1 MNLLLDTHIYLW
13 WLIDSPALSERAHR
27 MIEDADQVF
36 VSVVSFWEAG
46 IKWRAGKLSVA
57 PEVLVE
63 GMNQNGLVSLPV
75 NLAHTLQFSQLPDHH
90 RDPFDR
96 MLVAQTIAEPMF
108 LVTSDRALAAYS
120 DLVRLV

>member
-1 MNLLLDTHIYLW
+1 VNLLLDTHIYLW

-96 MLVAQTIAEPMF
+96 MLVAQSIAEPLF
-108 LVTSDRALAAYS
+108 LVTSDRALEAYG
-120 DLVRLV
+120 DLVWLV

>member
-13 WLIDSPALSERAHR
+13 WLIDSPALSKQAHQ
-27 MIEDADQVF
+27 MIGDAHPVF

-46 IKWRAGKLSVA
+46 IKWRAGKLPVS
-57 PEVLVE
+57 PELMVE
-63 GMNQNGLVSLPV
+63 GMNQNGLMTLPV
-75 NLAHTLQFSQLPDHH
+75 TLAHTLQLSQLPDHH

-96 MLVAQTIAEPMF
+96 MLVAQAMAEPMF
-108 LVTSDRALAAYS
+108 LVTSDRALADYG

>member
-13 WLIDSPALSERAHR
+13 WLIDSPALPKQADR

-46 IKWRAGKLSVA
+46 IKWRAGKLPVS
-57 PEVLVE
+57 PEIMAE
-63 GMNQNGLVSLPV
+63 GMNQNGLITLPV
-75 NLAHTLQFSQLPDHH
+75 NLAHTLQLTQLPDHH

-96 MLVAQTIAEPMF
+96 LLVAQASVESMHLLTGDSK
-108 LVTSDRALAAYS
+108 LTAYS
-120 DLVRLV
+120 IPIIW

>member
-13 WLIDSPALSERAHR
+13 WLIDSPALPKQADR

-46 IKWRAGKLSVA
+46 IKWRAGKLPVA

-63 GMNQNGLVSLPV
+63 GINQNGLITLPV
-75 NLAHTLQFSQLPDHH
+75 NLAHTLQLSQLPDHH

-96 MLVAQTIAEPMF
+96 MLVAQAMTEPMF
-108 LVTSDRALAAYS
+108 LLTSDRALADYGE
-120 DLVRLV
+120 LVRLV

>member
-57 PEVLVE
+57 PDVLVE

-96 MLVAQTIAEPMF
+96 MLVAQSIAEPLF
-108 LVTSDRALAAYS
+108 LVTSDRAFEPYGE
-120 DLVRLV
+120 LVRLV

>member
-1 MNLLLDTHIYLW
+1 VNLLLDTHIYLW
-13 WLIDSPALSERAHR
+13 WLIDSPALSKRAHQ
-27 MIEDADQVF
+27 MIEDADQVY
-36 VSVVSFWEAG
+36 VSVVSIWEAG
-46 IKWRAGKLSVA
+46 IKWRTGKLSVA

-96 MLVAQTIAEPMF
+96 MLVAQSMAEPLF
-108 LVTSDRALAAYS
+108 LVTSDRALEPYG
-120 DLVRLV
+120 DLVRFV

>member
-13 WLIDSPALSERAHR
+13 WLIDSPALSQQAHQ
-27 MIEDADQVF
+27 MIAGADQVF
-36 VSVVSFWEAG
+36 VSVVSIWEAG

-63 GMNQNGLVSLPV
+63 GMNQNGLLVLPV
-75 NLAHTLQFSQLPDHH
+75 NLAHVLQLTQLPDHH

-96 MLVAQTIAEPMF
+96 MLVAQAMAEPLF
-108 LVTSDRALAAYS
+108 LLTSDRGLAPYG

>member
-1 MNLLLDTHIYLW
+1 VNLLLDTHIYLW

>member
-13 WLIDSPALSERAHR
+13 WLIDSPALPKQAHR

-46 IKWRAGKLSVA
+46 IKWCVGKLPVS
-57 PEVLVE
+57 PEIMAE
-63 GMNQNGLVSLPV
+63 GMIQNSLITLPV
-75 NLAHTLQFSQLPDHH
+75 NLAHTLQLSQLPDHH

-96 MLVAQTIAEPMF
+96 MVVAQAMAEPMF
-108 LVTSDRALAAYS
+108 LLTSDRALGDYG
-120 DLVRLV
+120 DLVRMV

>member
-1 MNLLLDTHIYLW
+1 VNLLLDTHIYLW

-36 VSVVSFWEAG
+36 VSVVSIWEAG
-46 IKWRAGKLSVA
+46 IKWRTGKLSVA
-57 PEVLVE
+57 PGVLVE
-63 GMNQNGLVSLPV
+63 GLNHNGLVSLPV

-96 MLVAQTIAEPMF
+96 MLVAQSMAEPLF
-108 LVTSDRALAAYS
+108 LVTSDRALEAYG

>member
-13 WLIDSPALSERAHR
+13 WLIDSPALSKRAHQ
-27 MIEDADQVF
+27 MIEDADQVY
-36 VSVVSFWEAG
+36 VSVVSIWEAG

-75 NLAHTLQFSQLPDHH
+75 NLAHTLKFSQLPDHH

-96 MLVAQTIAEPMF
+96 MLVAQSMAEPLF
-108 LVTSDRALAAYS
+108 LVTSDRALEAYG

>member
-13 WLIDSPALSERAHR
+13 WLIDSPALSQQAHQ
-27 MIEDADQVF
+27 MIAGADQVF
-36 VSVVSFWEAG
+36 VSMVSIWEAG

-63 GMNQNGLVSLPV
+63 GMNQNGLLVLPV
-75 NLAHTLQFSQLPDHH
+75 NLAHVLQLTQLPDHH

-96 MLVAQTIAEPMF
+96 MLVAQAMAEPLF
-108 LVTSDRALAAYS
+108 LLTSDRGLAPYG